1 MKSNR
6 VPAVFALSAVVLL
19 GACSTTY
26 NPNATTTTVSTT
38 TTVPTGTPHELMD
51 NIMKAVTG
59 LGNAVAKDSHDAKD
73 RLNYINANWKVL
85 QGDLGTLTDDDLEPM
100 VRLMRL
106 TNTAVNRTR
115 PADADKVE
123 KFLPAVIQSILAK
136 L

>member
-1 MKSNR
+1 
-6 VPAVFALSAVVLL
+6 
-19 GACSTTY
+19 
-26 NPNATTTTVSTT
+26 
-38 TTVPTGTPHELMD
+38 
-51 NIMKAVTG
+51 MKAVTG
-59 LGNAVAKDSHDAKD
+59 LGNAVAKDSRDAKD

-85 QGDLGTLTDDDLEPM
+85 QDDLVALTDDDIEPM